1 LSEVWI
7 QGSGTVQK
15 CHESATLIKTINVT
29 NLEHEIVYFQ
39 ILLFDHVL
47 EQLLVHRV
55 LLQGLLHLIIQLPDF
70 RGKFEFLLSEQQRRL
85 LH

>member
-1 LSEVWI
+1 ML
-7 QGSGTVQK
+7 G
-15 CHESATLIKTINVT
+15 T

-70 RGKFEFLLSEQQRRL
+70 PREIRIFTVTATTTFAFFVLYN
-85 LH
+85 